1 MREITNPGNCYF
13 LADENKLIRTE
24 IWCYQKVVGTPEL
37 IVHEQEVVEQY
48 DDFDPKNI
56 TSGPRTFSRKATF
69 AERVLKEIA
78 DDANENRRDK

>member
-24 IWCYQKVVGTPEL
+24 ILCCQKVASIPEF

-48 DDFDPKNI
+48 ENFNPKNI
-56 TSGPRTFSRKATF
+56 TRGPRTFHCLATV
-69 AERVLKEIA
+69 AECVLEEMK
-78 DDANENRRDK
+78 

>member
-24 IWCYQKVVGTPEL
+24 ILCYQKVAGTPEL
-37 IVHEQEVVEQY
+37 LVHEQEVVEHY
-48 DDFDPKNI
+48 EDFDPKNI
-56 TSGPRTFSRKATF
+56 TSGPRTFSRKATV

-78 DDANENRRDK
+78 DDA